1 MIDHIGQLVEE
12 VGGKVLSA
20 VKANPSLSIIS

>member
-12 VGGKVLSA
+12 VGGKVLST
-20 VKANPSLSIIS
+20 VKANQSFLMS